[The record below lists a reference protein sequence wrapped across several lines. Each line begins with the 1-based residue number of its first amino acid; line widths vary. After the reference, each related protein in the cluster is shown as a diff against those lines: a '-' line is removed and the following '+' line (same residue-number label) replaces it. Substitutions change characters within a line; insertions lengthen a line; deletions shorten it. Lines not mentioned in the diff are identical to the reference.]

1 MATETLD
8 DLGTKEE
15 FADDGEQPKRR
26 FRLSNKKVKT
36 MLLVLL
42 VMGIEATGFYTLVP
56 KAAKP
61 GAAGEDAPGELASV
75 ETVEVAFDTFQVFN
89 GSAVPGRR
97 LYVEFKLTAVVA
109 QSQEV
114 AFDQA
119 ASKKHKASVK
129 QAVQEVVSSSNL
141 TELYDPRLSVIRRRM
156 KEEINK
162 VLRKSFVS
170 YVILTDYRVSEQ

>member
-8 DLGTKEE
+8 DLGTEVE
-15 FADDGEQPKRR
+15 TADAGGPPPRA
-26 FRLSNKKVKT
+26 FSLSNKKVKT
-36 MLLVLL
+36 LLLLLL
-42 VMGIEATGFYTLVP
+42 VMGIEAAGFYALVP
-56 KAAKP
+56 RSGKS
-61 GAAGEDAPGELASV
+61 GAAGEDGLGDMASA
-75 ETVEVAFDTFQVFN
+75 ETVEVAFDTFQVYN
-89 GSAVPGRR
+89 GSAYAGRR
-97 LYVEFKLTAVVA
+97 LYVEFKLTVVVA

-129 QAVQEVVSSSNL
+129 QAVQEVVSSSNQ
-141 TELYDPRLSVIRRRM
+141 TELNDPRLSVIRRRI

-170 YVILTDYRVSEQ
+170 NVILTDYRVSEQ